1 MPPPLV
7 AAFAA
12 LVPLSA
18 PPAVLV
24 ARLVHDHRR
33 ARRPLPRRAWLA
45 RVALALNRERAATPA
60 QCRVAE
66 LRGRL
71 HEDRRWAR
79 AVVAGHDD
87 LHAGWLL
94 GDAERLARRLDDELR
109 RLWPVADTA
118 PEQLERVARLVQ
130 GIRHSLDR
138 LRESV
143 LLRAG
148 DEAGE
153 RVADLAR
160 DVELERAARVRA
172 AAMLHRG
179 GGLSLP
185 PCDSAERA
193 GPADAHILASGAP
206 ASGLSSAISD
216 IRG

>member
-1 MPPPLV
+1 VPPPLV

-18 PPAVLV
+18 PPAMLV
-24 ARLVHDHRR
+24 ARLLHDHRR

-45 RVALALNRERAATPA
+45 RLALALNRERAATPA

-71 HEDRRWAR
+71 YADRLWAR
-79 AVVAGHDD
+79 AVVAGRDD
-87 LHAGWLL
+87 LHAAWLL

-109 RLWPVADTA
+109 RLWPVADAA
-118 PEQLERVARLVQ
+118 PEQLERAARLVH
-130 GIRHSLDR
+130 GTGHSLGR

-148 DEAGE
+148 EEADEQ
-153 RVADLAR
+153 VADLAR
-160 DVELERAARVRA
+160 GVELERAARLRA

-185 PCDSAERA
+185 PCDIR
-193 GPADAHILASGAP
+193 
-206 ASGLSSAISD
+206 SSE

>member
-7 AAFAA
+7 AALAA
-12 LVPLSA
+12 LVSLSA
-18 PPAVLV
+18 PPVVLV

-71 HEDRRWAR
+71 YEDRRWAR
-79 AVVAGHDD
+79 AVLAGHDD

-109 RLWPVADTA
+109 RLWPVADAA
-118 PEQLERVARLVQ
+118 PEQLERAARLVH
-130 GIRHSLDR
+130 GTRHSLDR
-138 LRESV
+138 LREGL

-148 DEAGE
+148 EDADEG
-153 RVADLAR
+153 VADLAR
-160 DVELERAARVRA
+160 GVELERAARMRA

-179 GGLSLP
+179 GGLSSP
-185 PCDSAERA
+185 PCDIAERA
-193 GPADAHILASGAP
+193 SPADGHILTPGGPAP
-206 ASGLSSAISD
+206 E
-216 IRG
+216 IRE